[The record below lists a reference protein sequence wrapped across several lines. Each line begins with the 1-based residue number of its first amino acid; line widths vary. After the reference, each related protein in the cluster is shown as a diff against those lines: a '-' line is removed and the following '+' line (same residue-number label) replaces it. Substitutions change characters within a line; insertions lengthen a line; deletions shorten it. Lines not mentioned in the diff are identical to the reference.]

1 MRFVS
6 QAEWELLK
14 RHTAAHLHDHAT
26 THGDPAKPSTPSVDS
41 TPPEETTEPHY
52 FSGNFPGQTAE

>member
-14 RHTAAHLHDHAT
+14 RHTAAHLREHPI
-26 THGDPAKPSTPSVDS
+26 THPVPAKTSTASADQ
-41 TPPEETTEPHY
+41 TPAKETPQTHY
-52 FSGNFPGQTAE
+52 FSGNFPGQTGE

>member
-14 RHTAAHLHDHAT
+14 RHTAAHLHDHPT
-26 THGDPAKPSTPSVDS
+26 THPRPARESSTS
-41 TPPEETTEPHY
+41 TDQVPPKEATETHY
-52 FSGNFPGQTAE
+52 FSGNFPGQTGE

>member
-14 RHTAAHLHDHAT
+14 RHTAAHLHDHPATHRDPAT
-26 THGDPAKPSTPSVDS
+26 TSTASADPA
-41 TPPEETTEPHY
+41 PPKKAAEPHY
-52 FSGNFPGQTAE
+52 FSGNFPGQTGE